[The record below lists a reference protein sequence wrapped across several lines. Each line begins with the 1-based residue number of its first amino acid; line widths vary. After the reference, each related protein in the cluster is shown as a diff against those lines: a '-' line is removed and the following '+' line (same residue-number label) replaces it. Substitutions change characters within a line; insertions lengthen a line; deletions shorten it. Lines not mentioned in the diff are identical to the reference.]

1 MVGPPRE
8 GGRYHATIYK
18 NASMLFQVVSFVL
31 DIAVGLLA
39 GACLFRLY
47 MQALRTGFSNQ
58 IGQFLFAATDWIVLP
73 LRRILPAVGRIDS
86 SSLLAAYLLVLLKV
100 VLLLGIFAGTPD
112 WAYAALWALVALMR
126 LILSALSA
134 LVLVCA
140 ILSWMQAP
148 HVVKAVLDRLSDP
161 LLKPLR
167 RWIPPVGGLDLTPLL
182 LLVLLQIASMLLGGA
197 LPMALR

>member
-1 MVGPPRE
+1 
-8 GGRYHATIYK
+8 
-18 NASMLFQVVSFVL
+18 MLFQIVSFVL

-39 GACLFRLY
+39 GACLLRLY

-58 IGQFLFAATDWIVLP
+58 IGQFLFAATNWIVLP
-73 LRRILPAVGRIDS
+73 LRRIVPALGRIDS

-100 VLLLGIFAGTPD
+100 LLLLWIFAAAPD
-112 WAYAALWALVALMR
+112 WAYAAFWALIALLR

-134 LVLVCA
+134 LILVCA
-140 ILSWMQAP
+140 ILSWVQAP
-148 HVVKAVLDRLSDP
+148 HVVKAVLDHLSEP
-161 LLKPLR
+161 LLRPLR

-182 LLVLLQIASMLLGGA
+182 VLVLLQIAVMLLGGA

>member
-1 MVGPPRE
+1 
-8 GGRYHATIYK
+8 
-18 NASMLFQVVSFVL
+18 MLFQIVSFVL

-39 GACLFRLY
+39 GACLLRLY

-58 IGQFLFAATDWIVLP
+58 LGQFLFAATNWIVLP
-73 LRRILPAVGRIDS
+73 LRRIVPALGRLDS

-100 VLLLGIFAGTPD
+100 VLLLWMFAGTPD
-112 WAYAALWALVALMR
+112 WAYAALWTLVALMR

-134 LVLVCA
+134 LILLCA
-140 ILSWMQAP
+140 ILSWVQAP
-148 HVVKAVLDRLSDP
+148 HVVKAVLDRLSEP
-161 LLKPLR
+161 LQRPLR

-182 LLVLLQIASMLLGGA
+182 LLVLLQIAAMLLGGA

>member
-1 MVGPPRE
+1 
-8 GGRYHATIYK
+8 
-18 NASMLFQVVSFVL
+18 MLFQIISFVL

-39 GACLFRLY
+39 GACLLRLY

-58 IGQFLFAATDWIVLP
+58 VGKFLFAATDWIVLP
-73 LRRILPAVGRIDS
+73 LRRVVPALGRVDS

-100 VLLLGIFAGTPD
+100 VLLLWLFAREPEL
-112 WAYAALWALVALMR
+112 AYAALWALVALMR

-134 LVLVCA
+134 LILVCV
-140 ILSWMQAP
+140 ILSWVQAP

-161 LLKPLR
+161 LLRPLR
-167 RWIPPVGGLDLTPLL
+167 RWIPPLGGIDLSPLV
-182 LLVLLQIASMLLGGA
+182 LLVLLQIGAMLLGGA

>member
-1 MVGPPRE
+1 MW
-8 GGRYHATIYK
+8 
-18 NASMLFQVVSFVL
+18 FQIVSFVL

-58 IGQFLFAATDWIVLP
+58 VGQFLFAATNWIVLP
-73 LRRILPAVGRIDS
+73 MRRIVPTLGRLDS

-100 VLLLGIFAGTPD
+100 VLLLWMFAGAGAPD
-112 WAYAALWALVALMR
+112 LAYAALWALVALMR
-126 LILSALSA
+126 LALSALSA
-134 LVLVCA
+134 LILVCA
-140 ILSWMQAP
+140 ILSWVQAP
-148 HVVKAVLDRLSDP
+148 HVVKAVLDRLSEP
-161 LLKPLR
+161 LLRPLR

-182 LLVLLQIASMLLGGA
+182 LLVLLQIAAMLLAGA

>member
-1 MVGPPRE
+1 MW
-8 GGRYHATIYK
+8 
-18 NASMLFQVVSFVL
+18 FQIVSFVL

-58 IGQFLFAATDWIVLP
+58 VGQFLFAATNWIVLP
-73 LRRILPAVGRIDS
+73 LRRIVPALGRLDS

-100 VLLLGIFAGTPD
+100 VLLLWMFAGAPD
-112 WAYAALWALVALMR
+112 LAYAALWALVALMR
-126 LILSALSA
+126 LALSALSA
-134 LVLVCA
+134 LILVCA
-140 ILSWMQAP
+140 ILSWVQAP
-148 HVVKAVLDRLSDP
+148 HVVKAVLDRLSEP
-161 LLKPLR
+161 LLRPLR

-182 LLVLLQIASMLLGGA
+182 LLVLLQIAAMLLAGA

>member
-1 MVGPPRE
+1 
-8 GGRYHATIYK
+8 
-18 NASMLFQVVSFVL
+18 MLFQVVSFVL

-86 SSLLAAYLLVLLKV
+86 SSLMAAYLLVLLKV
-100 VLLLGIFAGTPD
+100 VLLLGLFSGTPD
-112 WAYAALWALVALMR
+112 WAYAVLWALVALMR

-148 HVVKAVLDRLSDP
+148 HVVKALLDRLCDP
-161 LLKPLR
+161 MLRPLR

-182 LLVLLQIASMLLGGA
+182 LLVLLQIGSMLLGGA